1 MSGARGHTIQA
12 IIFDCFG
19 VLITDRLQQLCDELA
34 LHKPAAAAEARAL
47 VRAANK
53 GAITSAEYRTR
64 ITRLLGLSEV
74 EYRAQ
79 IVTGADRNKVLLE
92 YIPQLRLRYKTAVL
106 SNVGGGMLR
115 RFSQA
120 ELDSLFDAVVES
132 GMIGYAKPE
141 AAAYE
146 YAADAVG
153 VQPEACVFV
162 DDRELFCEAA
172 RSVGMQAVVYKTF
185 EEFKRDLSAFL
196 PPD

>member
-1 MSGARGHTIQA
+1 
-12 IIFDCFG
+12 
-19 VLITDRLQQLCDELA
+19 
-34 LHKPAAAAEARAL
+34 
-47 VRAANK
+47 
-53 GAITSAEYRTR
+53 
-64 ITRLLGLSEV
+64 
-74 EYRAQ
+74 
-79 IVTGADRNKVLLE
+79 
-92 YIPQLRLRYKTAVL
+92 
-106 SNVGGGMLR
+106 
-115 RFSQA
+115 
-120 ELDSLFDAVVES
+120 
-132 GMIGYAKPE
+132 MIGYAKPE